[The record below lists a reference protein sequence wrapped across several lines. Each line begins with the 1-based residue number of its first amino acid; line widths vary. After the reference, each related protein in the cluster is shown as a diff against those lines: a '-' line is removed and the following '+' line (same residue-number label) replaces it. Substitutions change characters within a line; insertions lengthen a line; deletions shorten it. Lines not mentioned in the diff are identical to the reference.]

1 MAREDDSDSRPLG
14 ATPQRVH
21 FGGHRNTCRCAL
33 FSREKVN
40 QKSSLGKYYLPAV
53 LSYSC
58 PCHTPESTGMRCLW
72 IALAG
77 VPAASSC
84 GRIGEVEQ
92 NQRAELDQ
100 GVSGY
105 VDFYMQP

>member
-40 QKSSLGKYYLPAV
+40 QKSSLGKYHLGRYKSSCAALLPSMMPHSSAW
-53 LSYSC
+53 LSD
-58 PCHTPESTGMRCLW
+58 HA
-72 IALAG
+72 IALSTSALMM
-77 VPAASSC
+77 V
-84 GRIGEVEQ
+84 
-92 NQRAELDQ
+92 
-100 GVSGY
+100 
-105 VDFYMQP
+105 